1 MERVNFALVRR
12 FVRFGIAPAVL
23 TNNVAGEALNSA
35 AAIKKGGNM
44 GKTQPAHEIK
54 LGKIRATIWANDS
67 EDKGLWFSVSV
78 TRSYKV
84 DTRWKDS
91 TSFSRDDLPIVVKA
105 LELAYGWI
113 WRKQL
118 RLQQAEKNAT
128 NEVMASVGKTS

>member
-1 MERVNFALVRR
+1 
-12 FVRFGIAPAVL
+12 
-23 TNNVAGEALNSA
+23 
-35 AAIKKGGNM
+35 M

-54 LGKIRATIWANDS
+54 LGRIRATIWANDS

-78 TRSYKV
+78 ARSYKV
-84 DTRWKDS
+84 AATWKES
-91 TSFSRDDLPIVVKA
+91 TSFNRDDLPIVVKA

-128 NEVMASVGKTS
+128 NEVMANVGKAS